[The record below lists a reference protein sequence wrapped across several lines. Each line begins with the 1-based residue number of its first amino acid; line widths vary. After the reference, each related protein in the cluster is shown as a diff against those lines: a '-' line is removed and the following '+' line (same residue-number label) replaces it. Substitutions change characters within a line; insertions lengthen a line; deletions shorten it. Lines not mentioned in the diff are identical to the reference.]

1 MNKIN
6 CFDEVRFLL
15 AFIVLIAHTSV
26 LANAEQLDW
35 VTQYFDSGFA
45 VKGFFA
51 ISGYLVTKSYFS
63 SANWLEYLEKR
74 IRRIYPA
81 YVAVIIYC
89 LIVGAI
95 TTTMQTG
102 EFVMSIESAKYAVSN
117 LMFLNFLQP
126 TLPGAL
132 LDNKMQALN
141 GSLWTIKVEVMLY
154 FIVPVLCFM
163 YARIGKTQG
172 FIVALIAGVTWF
184 VYFSDYFNHPM
195 GAVLAIQFPGQLPY
209 FALGSVLSFVKF
221 RQFHVFAIIVFSL
234 IYYVGVKSQL
244 DSRSAEVVNMI
255 VYPLFVVAIANTS
268 LLAVGVGKFGDLSY
282 GIYLY
287 HFPTIQLLEHLGF
300 YDRNPYIGLLCSIV
314 LTGMMAFLSWHVIEK
329 RYLKRT
335 SHYVKAAKL
344 ESDSLSIACK
354 SK

>member
-26 LANAEQLDW
+26 LASAEQLDW
-35 VTQYFDSGFA
+35 ITQYFDSGFA

-74 IRRIYPA
+74 VRRIYPA

-89 LIVGAI
+89 LVVGAI
-95 TTTMQTG
+95 TSTMQID
-102 EFVMSIESAKYAVSN
+102 EFMTSLESVKYAVSN

-126 TLPGAL
+126 SLPGAL

-154 FIVPVLCFM
+154 FIVPILCFM
-163 YARIGKTQG
+163 YVRLGKAQG
-172 FIVALIAGVTWF
+172 FIIALVVGIAWF
-184 VYFSDYFNHPM
+184 VFFSDYFDHPM
-195 GAVLAIQFPGQLPY
+195 SSVLVNQFPGQLPY
-209 FALGSVLSFVKF
+209 FALGSVLGFVKF
-221 RQFHVFAIIVFSL
+221 RPFHVFAILVFSL
-234 IYYVGVKSQL
+234 IYYAGFKSQL
-244 DSRSAEVVNMI
+244 DSRSSEIINMI

-287 HFPTIQLLEHLGF
+287 HFPTIQLLEHLGL

-314 LTGMMAFLSWHVIEK
+314 LTVLMAFLSWHVIEK

-335 SHYVKAAKL
+335 SHYVKAVGAPG
-344 ESDSLSIACK
+344 
-354 SK
+354 